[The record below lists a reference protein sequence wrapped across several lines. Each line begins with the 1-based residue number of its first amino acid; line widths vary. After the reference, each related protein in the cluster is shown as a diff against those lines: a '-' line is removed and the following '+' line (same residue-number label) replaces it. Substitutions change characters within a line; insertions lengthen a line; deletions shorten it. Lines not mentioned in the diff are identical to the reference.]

1 MASLM
6 HILAPV
12 LEYLFFIGMAG
23 SAIVIVVSAI
33 EDVYT
38 ILEKD

>member
-1 MASLM
+1 MR
-6 HILAPV
+6 ILAPA

>member
-1 MASLM
+1 MDSLM
-6 HILAPV
+6 KVLAPA

>member
-1 MASLM
+1 MKV
-6 HILAPV
+6 LAPA